1 MDKPT
6 EERLEALEKKVARL
20 SDEVELERS
29 LLSGL
34 FLLTE
39 ECVISKTS
47 YWQIEQIARQYR
59 DKRLLLEDRHRDN

>member
-1 MDKPT
+1 MTT
-6 EERLEALEKKVARL
+6 EERLKALEKKIARL

-59 DKRLLLEDRHRDN
+59 DKRLMLEDRHRDN